1 MVGRGEEGGGRK
13 RKELEGMIKWKIQ
26 SKRFIIPKGSDK
38 NVTLGW
44 LQIGNFGGG
53 LKSWQSEPL
62 VQAFFISFVGLCHP
76 LQKKIQTA
84 FVNNI

>member
-1 MVGRGEEGGGRK
+1 MRK

-44 LQIGNFGGG
+44 LQIGNFGGIEILAKRAIG
-53 LKSWQSEPL
+53 SSIFY
-62 VQAFFISFVGLCHP
+62 FFCRSLPSFA
-76 LQKKIQTA
+76 KKIQTA